1 MAHFAGLEDFNTML
15 EDDATSAG
23 VFSDSMGEMIE
34 LIADTEEVNAEMA
47 EFNDFMTKSES
58 AFAFVSGT
66 EALCKS
72 IEDYG
77 ISRGQMMSADPT
89 GMWLSKMGLTSYEE
103 LPVTPIKDQVAVA
116 AVEGMKDT
124 LKKWGTAVKNFFK
137 KIWEFIKRIFGKVI
151 QMFQKVEKVLK
162 QIKEKLEKITLD
174 DEKMKDKKIKTLP
187 ATDMKK
193 WADIVKTLGE
203 KLLVNNPDKLVT
215 KVAKSGD
222 VTSKII
228 FEVIKKELFDS
239 KKDHMLAVGYK
250 ENDKKEDFASTK
262 DTFTEGEKEAS
273 LKDHKYDTSK
283 GIELCDLA
291 IAIAAMVAKFP
302 ALQKSW
308 EQLLKASEKELDS
321 IIASG
326 EENKKL
332 KTDIENKKKIISQLS
347 SVQNAIISAMK
358 KVCSNTIQI
367 GNALIA
373 CEKK

>member
-1 MAHFAGLEDFNTML
+1 
-15 EDDATSAG
+15 
-23 VFSDSMGEMIE
+23 
-34 LIADTEEVNAEMA
+34 
-47 EFNDFMTKSES
+47 
-58 AFAFVSGT
+58 
-66 EALCKS
+66 
-72 IEDYG
+72 
-77 ISRGQMMSADPT
+77 MMSADPT